1 MKRVL
6 ESAHQGWLGAKENL
20 IPGLV
25 IIFFAALLV
34 TAYYLYSP
42 VRDALEGL
50 QTISKSWGLMFSMLT
65 SAIGAGLIPGLYLMA
80 IGKSRRDARGFLDIL
95 FTCFVWATNM
105 IWVDYFYR
113 FQDSFWGPSTT
124 FGIVISKM
132 LLDQFV
138 FTAFLSIHHVGIG
151 FRLRDLN
158 YDFSAL
164 GRALRDDWIIKVTMP
179 MLVNCWLTWIPGTLV
194 VYSLPLPL
202 QIPLMVLIQFF
213 FALEMAFVSSKMKTD
228 PQPLLTNN

>member
-1 MKRVL
+1 MKRIL
-6 ESAHQGWLGAKENL
+6 EAAHEGWFGAKENL

-25 IIFFAALLV
+25 IIFFAGLLV
-34 TAYYLYSP
+34 TAYYAFSS

-50 QTISKSWGLMFSMLT
+50 QSLRNSWGLGFSMLT

-80 IGKSRRDARGFLDIL
+80 VGKSQHDGRGFLDLL
-95 FTCFVWATNM
+95 FTSLVWATNM
-105 IWVDYFYR
+105 IWVDNFYN
-113 FQDSFWGPSTT
+113 FQDWFWGPSAT

-138 FTAFLSIHHVGIG
+138 FTAFFSIHHVALG

-158 YDFSAL
+158 YDFKAL
-164 GRALRDDWIIKVTMP
+164 GSALRDDWIIKTIIP

-202 QIPLMVLIQFF
+202 QIPLMVLIQCF
-213 FALEMAFVSSKMKTD
+213 FALEMAFVSSQMKVSTVI
-228 PQPLLTNN
+228 

>member
-1 MKRVL
+1 MNRVL
-6 ESAHQGWLGAKENL
+6 VSAQDGWQGARENL
-20 IPGLV
+20 VPGLV

-34 TAYYLYSP
+34 ASYYTFASL
-42 VRDALEGL
+42 RDALEGL
-50 QTISKSWGLMFSMLT
+50 QSLRNSWGLAFSMLT
-65 SAIGAGLIPGLYLMA
+65 SAIGAGVLPGLYLMA
-80 IGKSRRDARGFLDIL
+80 VGKSPRDSRGFLNIL
-95 FTCFVWATNM
+95 FTSLIWATNM
-105 IWVDYFYR
+105 IWVDNFYN
-113 FQDSFWGPSTT
+113 FQDWFWGPSAT

-138 FTAFLSIHHVGIG
+138 FTAFLSIHHVALG

-158 YDFSAL
+158 YDFKAL
-164 GRALRDDWIIKVTMP
+164 GSALRDDWIIKTIIP

-213 FALEMAFVSSKMKTD
+213 FALEMAFVSSKMTD
-228 PQPLLTNN
+228 PIAL

>member
-25 IIFFAALLV
+25 IIFFAGVLV
-34 TAYYLYSP
+34 AAYYAFSS
-42 VRDALEGL
+42 VRIALEGL
-50 QTISKSWGLMFSMLT
+50 QTLRNSWGLSFSMLT
-65 SAIGAGLIPGLYLMA
+65 SAIGAGLIPGLYLMVV
-80 IGKSRRDARGFLDIL
+80 GKSRRDTRGYLDIL

-113 FQDSFWGPSTT
+113 FQDWFWGPSAT
-124 FGIVISKM
+124 FGIVIAKM

-164 GRALRDDWIIKVTMP
+164 GRALRDDWIIKVTIP

-202 QIPLMVLIQFF
+202 QIPLMVLIQCF
-213 FALEMAFVSSKMKTD
+213 FALEMAFVSSKMEISA
-228 PQPLLTNN
+228 QAI

>member
-6 ESAHQGWLGAKENL
+6 VAAQDGWMGARENL

-34 TAYYLYSP
+34 ASYYTFASL
-42 VRDALEGL
+42 RGALEGL
-50 QTISKSWGLMFSMLT
+50 QSLRNSWGLGFSMLT
-65 SAIGAGLIPGLYLMA
+65 SAIGAGVLPGLYLMA
-80 IGKSRRDARGFLDIL
+80 VGKNPRDSRGFLNIF
-95 FTCFVWATNM
+95 FTCLVWATNM
-105 IWVDYFYR
+105 IWVDNFYN
-113 FQDSFWGPSTT
+113 FQDWFWGPSAT

-158 YDFSAL
+158 YDFKAL
-164 GRALRDDWIIKVTMP
+164 GRALKDDWVIKVTIP

-213 FALEMAFVSSKMKTD
+213 FALEMAFVSSKMTD
-228 PQPLLTNN
+228 PIAL